1 MDGTAAV
8 QVVLGEGQ
16 PGILRLVLEAEGFQV
31 VGQARGEAELR
42 RVLAVTRPSVIV
54 LDAGISAMAAVEAR
68 AQGDGIS
75 LVVVWPSDVVPA
87 LADERVDPASVI
99 QELGSAVRRAARRTT
114 PTRAE
119 PVIVVPDLHD
129 DETVVEASRPEPETL
144 RPIRSTSIARSRRRG
159 GVLIAAALTVAL
171 TASAAIGLVP
181 RAMRSLH
188 LFGDEPARTTSVS
201 SDGNSQFSPDGDEE
215 GAGAPDVVPAGQGC
229 GRERSDGGSE
239 QASVDRGK
247 PDDAGACGNGGGR
260 PDGAGSANT
269 GKNDE
274 HTPSTPPGGGAAAGK
289 PEDPGK
295 PDDPGKPP
303 SDGDA
308 ATTGNAGGPPE
319 SPGSQGKAGRTGD
332 EAPADDHPGQG
343 GGKP

>member
-1 MDGTAAV
+1 VDGTAAV

-68 AQGDGIS
+68 AERDGIS

-99 QELGSAVRRAARRTT
+99 QELGGAVRRAARRATST
-114 PTRAE
+114 PTE
-119 PVIVVPDLHD
+119 PIIVVPDLHD
-129 DETVVEASRPEPETL
+129 VEEVAEASGPEPETL
-144 RPIRSTSIARSRRRG
+144 RPIRSAPIARSRRRG
-159 GVLIAAALTVAL
+159 GVLIAATLTVAL

-201 SDGNSQFSPDGDEE
+201 PDRNSNSSSGGDEE
-215 GAGAPDVVPAGQGC
+215 GAGAPDVAPARHGC

-239 QASVDRGK
+239 GASVDRGK
-247 PDDAGACGNGGGR
+247 PDDAGTCGNGGGR
-260 PDGAGSANT
+260 PDGAGSAEA

-274 HTPSTPPGGGAAAGK
+274 HTPSTPPGGGAAPGK
-289 PEDPGK
+289 PDPGK
-295 PDDPGKPP
+295 PDDPGAT
-303 SDGDA
+303 SGGDA
-308 ATTGNAGGPPE
+308 DTTGNGGGSPE
-319 SPGSQGKAGRTGD
+319 SPGSHGKSGRSGD
-332 EAPADDHPGQG
+332 EAPTGDHPGQG